1 VPGRTLAGKAVVP
14 LLGCLLLVTGCSAT
28 PAAAPRSV
36 ASLPITGD
44 TLHEVTLPP
53 KSVSVRSGSEFS
65 VLVDTT
71 DGPLEWRLTTAA
83 SPAVVQGKGQ
93 APVGSCPQQQ
103 VGCRV
108 PERYTFLAR
117 ARGTT
122 TMVWTEYSECPQ
134 QTGRTCAAVTQA
146 IRVVVT

>member
-1 VPGRTLAGKAVVP
+1 M
-14 LLGCLLLVTGCSAT
+14 LGCLLLVSGCSAT
-28 PAAAPRSV
+28 PAAVPRAV

-44 TLHEVTLPP
+44 TSHEVTLPP
-53 KSVSVRSGSEFS
+53 KSASVRLGSEFS

-71 DGPLEWRLTTAA
+71 DGPLEWRLTTAG

-122 TMVWTEYSECPQ
+122 TMVWTEYSACPQ
-134 QTGRTCAAVTQA
+134 QASGTCAAAMQV
-146 IRVVVT
+146 IRMVVT